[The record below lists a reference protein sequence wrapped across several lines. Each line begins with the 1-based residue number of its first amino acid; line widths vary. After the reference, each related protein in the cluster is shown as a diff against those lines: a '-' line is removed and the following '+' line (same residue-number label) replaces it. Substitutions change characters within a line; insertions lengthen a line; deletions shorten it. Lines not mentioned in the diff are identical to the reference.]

1 MMNRESDITF
11 DIELIELLTSEN
23 RLIIIQNS
31 KYIKLAVI
39 LYFIVIVHFEDDV
52 CIFFSTTEIVS
63 FM

>member
-31 KYIKLAVI
+31 KYIKLAII
-39 LYFIVIVHFEDDV
+39 LYFIVIVHFEDDI
-52 CIFFSTTEIVS
+52 CFFFSTQR
-63 FM
+63 